1 MTDSNFCRQVN
12 DLKMKVPIGTGPGA
26 EAKNDGAVCVVRQGQ
41 WTGSDRYGTIA
52 SMSLEVRTFPA
63 LL

>member
-1 MTDSNFCRQVN
+1 MTDSNFCRHISDQR
-12 DLKMKVPIGTGPGA
+12 MKVPIGTGPGA
-26 EAKNDGAVCVVRQGQ
+26 DAINDGGVCVVRQGQ
-41 WTGSDRYGTIA
+41 WTGSNRYGTIQ